1 MKNDKDKNTKTVEVE
16 AFATERMVLEMDAKH
31 SEPPAELR
39 GMVITELSGG
49 SVSRAASRSRRIDQS
64 YEGRI
69 SRDGGLNHF

>member
-31 SEPPAELR
+31 SEPPAELG

-49 SVSRAASRSRRIDQS
+49 SVSRAADEINLRTVYSLHETDDANPQ
-64 YEGRI
+64 
-69 SRDGGLNHF
+69 

>member
-31 SEPPAELR
+31 SEPPAELG

-49 SVSRAASRSRRIDQS
+49 SVSRAADEINLRTVYSLHETDDTNPQ
-64 YEGRI
+64 
-69 SRDGGLNHF
+69 